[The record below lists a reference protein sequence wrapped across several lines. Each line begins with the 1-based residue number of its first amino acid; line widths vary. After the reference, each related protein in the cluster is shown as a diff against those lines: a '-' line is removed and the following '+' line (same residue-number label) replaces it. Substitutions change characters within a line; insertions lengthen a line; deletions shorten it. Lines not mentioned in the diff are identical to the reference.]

1 MYTSARNQ
9 LAGTVAGIQR
19 GAVNDEVR
27 IDLDDG
33 QAIVAILTHGS
44 VESLSLQPG
53 SKAFALVKASS
64 VILFDAGSGVRLS
77 TRNQLAGTV
86 KALTP
91 GAVNAEVVVALAN
104 GTEIT
109 AIVTN
114 GSVQNLGL
122 VVGKAITAAFKASSV
137 IVGVQGGN

>member
-1 MYTSARNQ
+1 MFTSARNQ
-9 LAGTVAGIQR
+9 LAGKVANIQR

-33 QAIVAILTHGS
+33 KSIVAILTHGS
-44 VESLSLQPG
+44 VESLGLQAG
-53 SKAFALVKASS
+53 SVAFALIKASS
-64 VILFDAGSGVRLS
+64 VILFDASTGVRLS
-77 TRNQLAGTV
+77 TRNQLTGTV

-91 GAVNAEVVVALAN
+91 GAVNAEVVVALAS

-122 VVGKAITAAFKASSV
+122 AVGKAVTAAFKASSV
-137 IVGVQGGN
+137 IVGVQAGN

>member
-1 MYTSARNQ
+1 MFTSARNQ
-9 LAGTVAGIQR
+9 LAGKVAGIQF
-19 GAVNDEVR
+19 GAVNDEIR

-33 QAIVAILTHGS
+33 QSIVAILTHGS
-44 VESLSLQPG
+44 VESLGLQVG
-53 SKAFALVKASS
+53 SEAFALIKASS
-64 VILFDAGSGVRLS
+64 VILFDASAGVRLS
-77 TRNQLAGTV
+77 TRNQLTGTV
-86 KALTP
+86 KQLTP

-122 VVGKAITAAFKASSV
+122 ATGKAITAAFKASSV
-137 IVGVQGGN
+137 IVGVKDS

>member
-1 MYTSARNQ
+1 MFTSARNQ
-9 LAGTVAGIQR
+9 LAGKVANIQR

-33 QAIVAILTHGS
+33 TSVVAILTHGS
-44 VESLSLQPG
+44 VESLGLQAG
-53 SKAFALVKASS
+53 SAAFALVKASS
-64 VILFDAGSGVRLS
+64 VILFDASTGVRLS
-77 TRNQLAGTV
+77 TRNQLTGTV

-91 GAVNAEVVVALAN
+91 GAVNAEVVVALAS
-104 GTEIT
+104 GTDIT

-122 VVGKAITAAFKASSV
+122 AVGKAVTAAFKASSV
-137 IVGVQGGN
+137 IVGVRSAN

>member
-9 LAGTVAGIQR
+9 LAGKVAGITR

-27 IDLDDG
+27 IDMADG
-33 QAIVAILTHGS
+33 QAIVATLTHGS
-44 VESLSLQPG
+44 VETLGLQAG
-53 SKAFALVKASS
+53 SEAFALIKASS
-64 VILFDAGSGVRLS
+64 VILFDASTGVRLS

-91 GAVNAEVVVALAN
+91 GAVNAEVVVALAG
-104 GTEIT
+104 GTDIT

-114 GSVQNLGL
+114 GSVRNLDL
-122 VVGKAITAAFKASSV
+122 AVGKPITAAFKASSV
-137 IVGVQGGN
+137 IVGVQG